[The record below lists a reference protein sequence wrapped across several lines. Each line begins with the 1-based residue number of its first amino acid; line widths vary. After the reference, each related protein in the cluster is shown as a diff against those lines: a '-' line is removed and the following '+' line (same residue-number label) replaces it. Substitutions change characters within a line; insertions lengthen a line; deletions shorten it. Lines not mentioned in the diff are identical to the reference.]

1 MKYSIVIPVVPKHDK
16 YLHHVIESLSTEG
29 YLVREIIVA
38 RSELAPHKVN
48 QYKKFLVNISKSFN
62 LEEKIILSHDS
73 KNCLAHANLN
83 RGWKMAQSEYVT
95 FLGADD
101 IYAPYRLRVIDEVL
115 RLKPDSNAILHSH
128 YLEDQSNN
136 YLESSKNNF
145 KPLSELGL
153 LSKVVEER
161 LVDTDDIFNK
171 TFPTGKRDH
180 LSECFGNTSIKVP
193 RNEYELSG
201 VTQGNVVVRTELR
214 EKLLFKPLQYGE
226 DGVLCL
232 DILENFGKVYFIALE
247 LSVYRKFL
255 SVNRISSRSS
265 ILKHKILKFTPEYIL
280 KIFYD

>member
-1 MKYSIVIPVVPKHDK
+1 MKYSIVIPVVPKHDN
-16 YLHHVIESLSTEG
+16 YLHNVIESLSIES
-29 YLVREIIVA
+29 YLVREIIIA
-38 RSELAPHKVN
+38 RSELAPHKIN
-48 QYKKFLVNISKSFN
+48 QYKKFLIRISKPFN
-62 LEEKIILSHDS
+62 LEEKVILSHDS
-73 KNCLAHANLN
+73 KNCLAYANLN
-83 RGWKMAQSEYVT
+83 RGWNLAQSEYVT

-101 IYAPYRLRVIDEVL
+101 IYAPYRLRVMDEVL
-115 RLKPDSNAILHSH
+115 KLKPDLNAILHSH
-128 YLEDQSNN
+128 YLEDKSNN
-136 YLESSKNNF
+136 CLESSKSRF

-153 LSKVVEER
+153 LSRAVEER
-161 LVDTDDIFNK
+161 LVDADDIFNQ
-171 TFPTGKRDH
+171 TFPSGKRDY

-193 RNEYELSG
+193 KNKYNLSG
-201 VTQGNVVVRTELR
+201 VTQGNVVLRTELR

-265 ILKHKILKFTPEYIL
+265 IFKHKILKFTPRFIL